1 MLEYATVFTL
11 IFCYMQ
17 KPYGKG
23 LTGFIFGLLLATL
36 IIGAVLFFLNH
47 TPSGFRQPDPPPEV
61 VSKPEELRPRGSQV
75 GTQPSVQEPQKGS
88 LADPWGDIADA
99 EASQAVNPPAAP
111 KAEEAPKPEPQPVPA
126 PKPGSST
133 TAESKPRQATESKP
147 QQARP
152 EPKPTPEQILNSGS
166 VEKAREQVR
175 REQRGNRAE
184 NQPAEA
190 SRGGRVVVQMGSF
203 NNAEA
208 ADTQRAKLAMLGV
221 NARLSRAT
229 GADGQTVYRIQSGR
243 LSREEAQRLT
253 DKLRQNNID
262 SLTRSA
268 E

>member
-1 MLEYATVFTL
+1 
-11 IFCYMQ
+11 MQ
-17 KPYGKG
+17 KNHGKG

-47 TPSGFRQPDPPPEV
+47 APSGFRQPDPPPEV

-75 GTQPSVQEPQKGS
+75 QAPPVQKPQDGG
-88 LADPWGDIADA
+88 LADPWGDIAEADASEAVPPKAA
-99 EASQAVNPPAAP
+99 EAS
-111 KAEEAPKPEPQPVPA
+111 KPEPQPVP
-126 PKPGSST
+126 KPERT
-133 TAESKPRQATESKP
+133 AAESKPRPPAEAKP
-147 QQARP
+147 QPREPRP

-175 REQRGNRAE
+175 REQQDRRAANRA
-184 NQPAEA
+184 AE
-190 SRGGRVVVQMGSF
+190 GGRVVVQMGSF

-208 ADTQRAKLAMLGV
+208 ADAQRAKLAMLGV
-221 NARLSRAT
+221 NARLSRTT
-229 GADGQTVYRIQSGR
+229 GKDGQTVYRIQSGR

-262 SLTRSA
+262 SLTRNA

>member
-1 MLEYATVFTL
+1 
-11 IFCYMQ
+11 MQ

-61 VSKPEELRPRGSQV
+61 VSKPEELTPRGSQV
-75 GTQPSVQEPQKGS
+75 RTPPVQEPQQGG
-88 LADPWGDIADA
+88 LADPWGDFPEADA
-99 EASQAVNPPAAP
+99 SEATAPPAVPP
-111 KAEEAPKPEPQPVPA
+111 KTEEAPKPEPQPVPP
-126 PKPGSST
+126 PKQDGA
-133 TAESKPRQATESKP
+133 TAESKPRQPAETKP
-147 QQARP
+147 QPREPRP
-152 EPKPTPEQILNSGS
+152 DPKPTPEQILNSGS

-175 REQRGNRAE
+175 REQQSNRAE
-184 NQPAEA
+184 NRPAETN
-190 SRGGRVVVQMGSF
+190 RGGRVVVQMGSF

-208 ADTQRAKLAMLGV
+208 ADAQRAKLAMLGV
-221 NARLSRAT
+221 NARLSQAT
-229 GADGQTVYRIQSGR
+229 GANGQTVYRIQSGR

-253 DKLRQNNID
+253 EKLRQNNID

>member
-1 MLEYATVFTL
+1 
-11 IFCYMQ
+11 MQ
-17 KPYGKG
+17 KNHGKG

-61 VSKPEELRPRGSQV
+61 VSEPEELTPRGSRV
-75 GTQPSVQEPQKGS
+75 RPQAPVSAPKDGG
-88 LADPWGDIADA
+88 LADPWGEVAEHDA
-99 EASQAVNPPAAP
+99 SEAATPPAVPSQA
-111 KAEEAPKPEPQPVPA
+111 EDEPKPEAQPVPA
-126 PKPGSST
+126 PKPDHRG
-133 TAESKPRQATESKP
+133 TAESKPRQPAEPKP
-147 QQARP
+147 PAREP
-152 EPKPTPEQILNSGS
+152 RPDPKPTPEQILNSGS

-175 REQRGNRAE
+175 REQQGSRAANR
-184 NQPAEA
+184 PAEA
-190 SRGGRVVVQMGSF
+190 APSGRVVVQMGSF

-208 ADTQRAKLAMLGV
+208 ADAQRAKLAMLGV

-229 GADGQTVYRIQSGR
+229 GKDGQTVYRIQSGR

-253 DKLRQNNID
+253 EKLRQNNID